1 MVMCKQGPTIKF
13 CSCDSEKL
21 DLPFPYWVLY
31 REVGKE
37 RFTIV
42 GSFLPPVMPS
52 VLDRITINAVS
63 DALNS
68 NESFDFAY
76 DPRINDQFVL
86 YVSENQIFH
95 FSCNHDCEGDDTI
108 CWEYQLGSFFWE
120 DDFKRIRS
128 GGLVDS

>member
-1 MVMCKQGPTIKF
+1 MCKQGASIKF
-13 CSCDSEKL
+13 CSCDSDTL

-42 GSFLPPVMPS
+42 GSFLPPAIPS
-52 VLDRITINAVS
+52 VLERITINAVS

-76 DPRINDQFVL
+76 DPKVNDQFVL
-86 YVSENQIFH
+86 YVSEEQIFH
-95 FSCNHDCEGDDTI
+95 FSCDHDRESADEI
-108 CWEYQLGSFFWE
+108 YWQYNLGSFFWD
-120 DDFKRIRS
+120 DDFKRIHS